1 MNCVWGFW
9 NWMIISPI
17 NLRRRGYF
25 TPSLASIVPPHCCK
39 WIELHYCRLRLITVI
54 HYGVIK
60 TPPNESQ
67 GLRQSDGKGEWERER
82 KSAEGEEEVWRGRKS
97 GGERVEKHI
106 EHIPNELKNVH
117 LVLFGNEQ
125 SLDIRQGRRVGVQNR
140 FTVCGSSIK
149 IVILSSI
156 FIRSLINHNRLRR
169 RGREKWVFLLMNMLT
184 PCALRRREHMFLS
197 GPACFQD

>member
-1 MNCVWGFW
+1 ME
-9 NWMIISPI
+9 
-17 NLRRRGYF
+17 RG
-25 TPSLASIVPPHCCK
+25 S
-39 WIELHYCRLRLITVI
+39 
-54 HYGVIK
+54 
-60 TPPNESQ
+60 
-67 GLRQSDGKGEWERER
+67 ERGSER
-82 KSAEGEEEVWRGRKS
+82 VQRVKRKCGEEGRV

-169 RGREKWVFLLMNMLT
+169 RGREK
-184 PCALRRREHMFLS
+184 
-197 GPACFQD
+197 